1 MSEKN
6 PYKKGGMFEG
16 ASFLLFENAKKLR
29 KKMTYAEEVMW
40 MHLKKGINGYKFRRQ
55 HPIGTYIADF
65 FCHKAKLI
73 IEIDGSIHNSDEN
86 KKNDFI
92 KERDLKKLGYTIVRF
107 TNDQVSKQI
116 ETVLNKISE
125 IVNIIIKNKASKIE
139 V

>member
-6 PYKKGGMFEG
+6 PYKKGGTFEG
-16 ASFLLFENAKKLR
+16 ASFLLFENAKQLR
-29 KKMTYAEEVMW
+29 KKMTNAEEVLW
-40 MHLKKGINGYKFRRQ
+40 MHLRKGISGYKFRRQ

-73 IEIDGSIHNSDEN
+73 IEVDGSVHNNDEI

-92 KERDLKKLGYTIVRF
+92 RQSDLEKLGYTILRF
-107 TNDQVSKQI
+107 TNDEVSKQI

-125 IVNIIIKNKASKIE
+125 IVNNIIKNKASKIG